1 MANDE
6 KLRDYLKRVVAE
18 LKKTQKRL
26 LDVES
31 EKSEPIAIIGMACR
45 LPGGVASPEDL
56 WRLVDQGVDGVSA
69 FPDDRGW
76 DLEGLYDPDPD
87 QSGTSYVR
95 EGGFL
100 YDAGEFDADF
110 FEISP
115 REALALD
122 PQQRLL
128 LETSWEALERAG
140 IDPTSLRGTSTGVF
154 AGVMHH
160 DYGSN
165 VAKAPE
171 GTEGYLGVSTA
182 AAVVSGRVSYS
193 LGLEGPA
200 VSVDTACSS
209 SLVAMHLAAQALR
222 SGECSLALA
231 GGVTVMATP
240 GLFVEFS
247 RQRGLAV
254 DGRCKAFAAAADGTG
269 WAEGVGVVLLE
280 RLSDARRNGHRVLA
294 VVRGSAVN
302 QDGASNGLT
311 APNGPSQQ
319 RVIRAALANARLT
332 PGDID
337 AVEAHGTGTT
347 LGDPIEAQALLA
359 TYGRD
364 RPAERP
370 LYLGSLKSNIGHTQA
385 AAGVAGVIKMVQALR
400 HGTLPRTLHVDEP
413 SPKVEWSAGA
423 VELLTD
429 ARDWPRGER
438 PRFLGVSAFGAS
450 GTNAHVI
457 IEEAPPAEE
466 EPGAPEADT
475 ASVLPLPV
483 SAGTSEALRGQARRL
498 AEHVAAHP
506 DESLADVASTLIHG
520 RAALEERAVVVAGD
534 REDALTGLQA
544 LADGQPAP
552 HLITGTARELAKT
565 VFVFPGQGT
574 QWAGMGAEL
583 YGASPVFAEAVDE
596 VAAVLDPLT
605 GWSLLELIRQGDN
618 APSFDRVDVIQ
629 PASFALMVSLARLW
643 EAHGVVPDA
652 VVGHSQGEI
661 AAAYVA
667 GALTLDDAATV
678 VALRSRAIAAHL
690 AGRGGMASVP
700 LPPEEVRELLTGY
713 PGLEVAAF
721 NGPHST
727 VVAGD
732 PGALDGLLAH
742 CESQDIRARRIP
754 VDYASHTS
762 HVEAIHEHLTTLLGE
777 LAPKPPRVPF
787 YSTLEQ
793 DWLTPGTPLDA
804 DYWYRNLRHP
814 VHFASATRTL
824 ADAGHSTFV
833 EVSTH
838 PVLTHSIQD
847 ANPDATVTGTLRRD
861 EGGHRRLLASL
872 AALHTHGR
880 PLDWR
885 VPQTPTRADLP
896 TYPFQHQRYWLEP
909 TSSATDVST
918 VGLTATDH
926 PLLGAI
932 VPVATEDSV
941 ILTGQLSLR
950 THPWLADHAVFGT
963 VLLPGAALVELAIRA
978 GDEAG
983 AGALDELIIHAPLTL
998 PEHHALHLQTT
1009 VDAPDETGRRPVVIH
1024 SRAADAESQ
1033 TSWTLH
1039 ASGYLVV
1046 EPAASVEELAFAQ
1059 WPPAGAT
1066 PVDLDSFY
1074 SQRFEAGYEYGPTF
1088 QGLRRAW
1095 TRDGEV
1101 FAEIALPDEE
1111 SGTAR
1116 LFGLHPALLDAALQ
1130 TTHLSPAART
1140 DHARGEIPLPFAWN
1154 GVGLHATGAT
1164 ALRVRTTVTEKGGV
1178 SLHLA
1183 DQAGQPVAS
1192 VAELVSRPIAVEQL
1206 RIGRSSVGESLFRVE
1221 WVPFTVGEVAA
1232 EIPEDVDLL
1241 DLTGTTG
1248 DVRG

>member
-1 MANDE
+1 MATPPE
-6 KLRDYLKRVVAE
+6 KLVEALRVSLIE
-18 LKKTQKRL
+18 NERLQQEIIRITQAAT
-26 LDVES
+26 
-31 EKSEPIAIIGMACR
+31 EPIAIIGMACR

-76 DLEGLYDPDPD
+76 DVEELYDPDPD
-87 QSGTSYVR
+87 RPGTSYTR

-100 YDAGEFDADF
+100 HQAGDFDPTF
-110 FEISP
+110 FGISS

-154 AGVMHH
+154 AGVMYH
-160 DYGSN
+160 DYASRLQR
-165 VAKAPE
+165 VPKELE
-171 GTEGYLGVSTA
+171 GTLGVGNSG
-182 AAVVSGRVSYS
+182 AVVSGRVSYT

-200 VSVDTACSS
+200 VTVDTACSS
-209 SLVAMHLAAQALR
+209 SLVTLHLAAQALR

-247 RQRGLAV
+247 RQRGLAA

-370 LYLGSLKSNIGHTQA
+370 LFLGSLKSNIGHTQA

-400 HGTLPRTLHVDEP
+400 HGTLPKTLHVDEP
-413 SPKVEWSAGA
+413 SPKVDWSAGA

-429 ARDWPRGER
+429 ARDWPVADR
-438 PRFLGVSAFGAS
+438 PRRAGVSSFGVS

-457 IEEAPPAEE
+457 LEQAPEEAEVAAAVAGP
-466 EPGAPEADT
+466 
-475 ASVLPLPV
+475 VPLPV
-483 SAGTSEALRGQARRL
+483 SAKTSGALQAQARGL
-498 AEHVAAHP
+498 AEHLTAHP
-506 DESLADVASTLIHG
+506 DQPLADVASTLIHG
-520 RAALEERAVVVAGD
+520 RAALEERAVVVATD

-544 LADGQPAP
+544 LAEGQPAP

-583 YGASPVFAEAVDE
+583 YAASPVFAEAIDE

-643 EAHGVVPDA
+643 EAHGITPDA

-661 AAAYVA
+661 AAAHVA

-678 VALRSRAIAAHL
+678 VALRSQAIAAHL
-690 AGRGGMASVP
+690 AGHGGMASLTLTP
-700 LPPEEVRELLTGY
+700 DDTRALLTGH

-896 TYPFQHQRYWLEP
+896 TYPFQHRRYWLESQRLTMTP
-909 TSSATDVST
+909 ADPIAELIPQEETEVSLSQRLA
-918 VGLTATDH
+918 GLSEAEQVQELLTLVRAEATAT
-926 PLLGAI
+926 LGKPGSELI
-932 VPVATEDSV
+932 DE
-941 ILTGQLSLR
+941 
-950 THPWLADHAVFGT
+950 
-963 VLLPGAALVELAIRA
+963 GAA
-978 GDEAG
+978 
-983 AGALDELIIHAPLTL
+983 
-998 PEHHALHLQTT
+998 
-1009 VDAPDETGRRPVVIH
+1009 
-1024 SRAADAESQ
+1024 
-1033 TSWTLH
+1033 
-1039 ASGYLVV
+1039 
-1046 EPAASVEELAFAQ
+1046 F
-1059 WPPAGAT
+1059 
-1066 PVDLDSFY
+1066 
-1074 SQRFEAGYEYGPTF
+1074 FEAGFNSLTAVE
-1088 QGLRRAW
+1088 LRN
-1095 TRDGEV
+1095 
-1101 FAEIALPDEE
+1101 
-1111 SGTAR
+1111 R
-1116 LFGLHPALLDAALQ
+1116 LI
-1130 TTHLSPAART
+1130 
-1140 DHARGEIPLPFAWN
+1140 E
-1154 GVGLHATGAT
+1154 ATGTELSVMLLFDHPTPAILAEHLQQQLAAAPAPAT
-1164 ALRVRTTVTEKGGV
+1164 APASPTKTTKE
-1178 SLHLA
+1178 
-1183 DQAGQPVAS
+1183 
-1192 VAELVSRPIAVEQL
+1192 
-1206 RIGRSSVGESLFRVE
+1206 
-1221 WVPFTVGEVAA
+1221 
-1232 EIPEDVDLL
+1232 
-1241 DLTGTTG
+1241 
-1248 DVRG
+1248 